1 MVAQFSRSKNR
12 ERRSFR
18 CSILPFRGYSCVFIP
33 RKART
38 VFGILSRRERNLEI
52 LGRRSRRSGR
62 RGDFI
67 DPRCEPFGALSG
79 GELCTGKNCNRG
91 QDTLERLIIRLLNPV
106 TGLVNLFPFFFPPLL
121 PGRRTG
127 KWRRRRLEE
136 EEANTRANKNVSPLM
151 GVDNSIWQIDN

>member
-1 MVAQFSRSKNR
+1 MVVQFSRSKNQ
-12 ERRSFR
+12 ERRPFR

-106 TGLVNLFPFFFPPLL
+106 TGLVNLFPFFFHHCCRVVER
-121 PGRRTG
+121 GNG
-127 KWRRRRLEE
+127 GGVVSRRRRLTH
-136 EEANTRANKNVSPLM
+136 ARIKMYPR
-151 GVDNSIWQIDN
+151 

>member
-106 TGLVNLFPFFFPPLL
+106 TGLVNLFPFFFHHCCRVVER
-121 PGRRTG
+121 GNG
-127 KWRRRRLEE
+127 GGVVSRRRRLTH
-136 EEANTRANKNVSPLM
+136 ARIKMYPR
-151 GVDNSIWQIDN
+151 

>member
-1 MVAQFSRSKNR
+1 MVAQFSRPKNQ
-12 ERRSFR
+12 ERRPFR
-18 CSILPFRGYSCVFIP
+18 CSILPFRVFIP

-106 TGLVNLFPFFFPPLL
+106 TGLVNLFPFFFHHCYRVVER
-121 PGRRTG
+121 GNG
-127 KWRRRRLEE
+127 GGVVSRRRRLTH
-136 EEANTRANKNVSPLM
+136 ARIKMYPR
-151 GVDNSIWQIDN
+151 

>member
-1 MVAQFSRSKNR
+1 MVAQFSRSKNQ
-12 ERRSFR
+12 ERRPFR

-67 DPRCEPFGALSG
+67 DLRCEPFGALSG

-106 TGLVNLFPFFFPPLL
+106 TGLVNLFPFFFHHCCRVVER
-121 PGRRTG
+121 GNG
-127 KWRRRRLEE
+127 GGVVSRRRRLTH
-136 EEANTRANKNVSPLM
+136 ARIKMYPR
-151 GVDNSIWQIDN
+151 

>member
-67 DPRCEPFGALSG
+67 DPRCEPFGVLSG

-106 TGLVNLFPFFFPPLL
+106 TGLVNLFPFFFHHCCRVVER
-121 PGRRTG
+121 GNG
-127 KWRRRRLEE
+127 GGVVSRRRRLTH
-136 EEANTRANKNVSPLM
+136 ARIKMYPR
-151 GVDNSIWQIDN
+151 